1 MTIGDDTYRWMPRGW
16 RCGLALLLSS
26 GLWLSLFG
34 ASARAQIITDG
45 TAGSKPATELQG
57 PHYTISDDLGEHRGR
72 NLFHS
77 FDRFNVH
84 AGESA
89 TFTGP
94 PTVEN
99 IVSRVT
105 GGEASS
111 INGNIGSTISGVNL
125 FLLNPN
131 GVMFGPNA
139 SLSIGGSFHVSTAD
153 ELRFADGRV
162 MSTHLGGESSFSVAS
177 PVAFGFVREQPA
189 PITVDQ
195 SDLQVQEEQTLSI
208 VGGDITVSGGSLQA
222 PGGTLALASLAA
234 SGEVPLG
241 KAVQGMV
248 LDTIEAFGGI
258 NLSDNTLL
266 STDGNGGG
274 QIVIRGGQLT
284 VDRGTVVTANN
295 TGNIDSPGVGIDIE
309 VADDLTV
316 TNEAFILSGVLGSGR
331 AGDIRVRANR
341 VTISDNAQ
349 IASLNIPRGESGDI
363 VIEAADSVSV
373 IDRYGDSKQ
382 TGILSFGGGQNE
394 PNEVRIKTSRL
405 EMSGGV
411 IGTPATDLVQ
421 GRAGNVVINVDQLIM
436 RYGAVIDSRS
446 IKGARGGT
454 IRITAQ
460 EVWLSDNSQITTN
473 AIEADGGDIEI
484 DAEVL
489 RLQDSSITST
499 VAGSGETRGG
509 NISISLESVLVVL
522 ERSRIEAEAEAGRGG
537 IIRIEGFLL
546 SDPDSKVSADSDRGT
561 DGTIVIRAAVNAL
574 DSITP
579 LPQNFAQ
586 TTIVLSKPCAEQ
598 LRGGQV
604 SSLVKTGRDGAPAD
618 PSGGLPSL
626 MVGVIPESDGRSKRG
641 HRQAAVRPTRRTAPE
656 RSEPEP
662 SHSVLMLDC
671 PKTQPDQAAER
682 GMR

>member
-1 MTIGDDTYRWMPRGW
+1 MTIGDDTYWWTPRGW
-16 RCGLALLLSS
+16 RCVRALFLIS

-34 ASARAQIITDG
+34 VSGWAQIVTDG
-45 TAGSKPATELQG
+45 TVGSATELQG
-57 PHYTISDDLGEHRGR
+57 PDYMIPDDLGEHHGR

-77 FDRFNVH
+77 FLRFNVH
-84 AGESA
+84 KEQSA

-111 INGNIGSTISGVNL
+111 IDGNIRSTIPGVNL

-153 ELRFADGRV
+153 ELRFADGGV
-162 MSTHLGGESSFSVAS
+162 MSTHLGGESSFSVAP

-189 PITVDQ
+189 AITVDR
-195 SDLQVQEEQTLSI
+195 STLRVQTGRTLSI
-208 VGGDITVSGGSLQA
+208 VGGDITAAGGSLQA
-222 PGGTLALASLAA
+222 PGGTLALVSLAA
-234 SGEVPLG
+234 SGEVPIG
-241 KAVQGMV
+241 EAIQGME
-248 LDTIEAFGGI
+248 LDTIDAFGDI
-258 NLSDNTLL
+258 QLSEALL
-266 STDGNGGG
+266 STSGAGGG
-274 QIVIRGGQLT
+274 MIVIRGGNLT
-284 VDRGTVVTANN
+284 VDQTVVTADN

-316 TNEAFILSGVLGSGR
+316 TNGEFIRSGVLGGGR

-341 VTISDNAQ
+341 VTISDNAR
-349 IASLNIPRGESGDI
+349 IVSLNISRGESGDI

-373 IDRYGDSKQ
+373 IDHDGDDTQ

-394 PNEVRIKTSRL
+394 PNEVRVKTSRL

-411 IGTPATDLVQ
+411 IGTPDTDLVQ
-421 GRAGNVVINVDQLIM
+421 GRAGDVIIDVDQLVM
-436 RYGAVIDSRS
+436 RRGAVIDSRS
-446 IKGARGGT
+446 ITGARGGT
-454 IRITAQ
+454 IRITARD
-460 EVWLSDNSQITTN
+460 VWLSDNSQITTN
-473 AIEADGGDIEI
+473 AIGANGGDIEI
-484 DAEVL
+484 DAEIL

-499 VAGSGETRGG
+499 VEGSEETRGG
-509 NISISLESVLVVL
+509 NVTISSESVIVVL
-522 ERSRIEAEAEAGRGG
+522 ERSRIEAGAEAGQGG
-537 IIRIEGFLL
+537 IIRIKGFLL
-546 SDPDSKVSADSDRGT
+546 SDPDSEVSADSDRGT

-586 TTIVLSKPCAEQ
+586 TTIGLSKPCAEQ

-626 MVGVIPESDGRSKRG
+626 MVGVIPGSDGSSERG
-641 HRQAAVRPTRRTAPE
+641 HGQDDVRPTRRTAPE
-656 RSEPEP
+656 RSEP
-662 SHSVLMLDC
+662 SQSVLLLDC
-671 PKTQPDQAAER
+671 PKTQPDRTAER
-682 GMR
+682 GMQ

>member
-1 MTIGDDTYRWMPRGW
+1 MTIGDDTYRWTPRGW
-16 RCGLALLLSS
+16 RCVLALLLSS

-34 ASARAQIITDG
+34 ASARAQIVTDG
-45 TAGSKPATELQG
+45 TAGSEPATELQG

-84 AGESA
+84 VGESA

-94 PTVEN
+94 STVEN

-105 GGEASS
+105 GSEASN
-111 INGNIGSTISGVNL
+111 INGNIGSTIPGVNL

-131 GVMFGPNA
+131 GVMFGPSA
-139 SLSIGGSFHVSTAD
+139 RLSIGGSLHVSTAD

-189 PITVDQ
+189 PITVDR
-195 SDLQVQEEQTLSI
+195 SDLRVQTGQTLSI
-208 VGGDITVSGGSLQA
+208 VGGDITATGGSLQA
-222 PGGTLALASLAA
+222 PGGTLALVSLAA
-234 SGEVPLG
+234 SGEVPVG
-241 KAVQGMV
+241 ETVQGIE
-248 LDTIEAFGGI
+248 LDPIEAFGDI
-258 NLSDNTLL
+258 QLSDEVLL
-266 STDGNGGG
+266 STSGTGGG
-274 QIVIRGGQLT
+274 TIVIRAGQLT
-284 VDRGTVVTANN
+284 VDQAIVTADN

-316 TNEAFILSGVLGSGR
+316 TNGTFMRSGALGSGR

-341 VTISDNAQ
+341 VTISDNAS
-349 IASLNIPRGESGDI
+349 ISSLNVSRGESGDI
-363 VIEAADSVSV
+363 VIEAAESVSV
-373 IDRYGDSKQ
+373 IDHDGDDRQ

-446 IKGARGGT
+446 IEGARGGT

-460 EVWLSDNSQITTN
+460 DVWLSDNSQITTN
-473 AIEADGGDIEI
+473 AIGADGGDIEI
-484 DAEVL
+484 DAGVL

-499 VAGSGETRGG
+499 VEGSEETRGG
-509 NISISLESVLVVL
+509 NISISSESVVVVL
-522 ERSRIEAEAEAGRGG
+522 ERSRIEAKAEAGQGG

-546 SDPDSKVSADSDRGT
+546 SDPDSEVSADSDRGT

-618 PSGGLPSL
+618 PSGALPSL
-626 MVGVIPESDGRSKRG
+626 MVGVIPRSDGSSERG
-641 HRQAAVRPTRRTAPE
+641 HGQDEVRPTRHTAPE
-656 RSEPEP
+656 RSKPEP
-662 SHSVLMLDC
+662 SQSVLMLDC
-671 PKTQPDQAAER
+671 PKTQPDRAAER

>member
-1 MTIGDDTYRWMPRGW
+1 MV
-16 RCGLALLLSS
+16 
-26 GLWLSLFG
+26 
-34 ASARAQIITDG
+34 TDG
-45 TAGSKPATELQG
+45 TVGSEPATELQG
-57 PHYTISDDLGEHRGR
+57 PNYMISDDLGEQRGR

-77 FDRFNVH
+77 FDRFNIH
-84 AGESA
+84 TGESA

-94 PTVEN
+94 STVEN

-105 GGEASS
+105 GGEVSS
-111 INGNIGSTISGVNL
+111 INGNIESTIPGVNL

-189 PITVDQ
+189 PITVDR
-195 SDLQVQEEQTLSI
+195 SHLRVQTGRTLSI
-208 VGGDITVSGGSLQA
+208 VGGDITAAGGSLQA
-222 PGGTLALASLAA
+222 PGGTLSLVSLAA
-234 SGEVPLG
+234 SGEVPIG
-241 KAVQGMV
+241 ETVQGIE
-248 LDTIEAFGGI
+248 LDTIEAFGDMQ
-258 NLSDNTLL
+258 LSDEALL
-266 STDGNGGG
+266 STSGTGGG
-274 QIVIRGGQLT
+274 TIVIRGGQLT
-284 VDRGTVVTANN
+284 VDQAFVIADN
-295 TGNIDSPGVGIDIE
+295 TGNIDSPGVGIDIA

-316 TNEAFILSGVLGSGR
+316 TNGAFIRSGVQGSGR

-341 VTISDNAQ
+341 MTIADNAS
-349 IASLNIPRGESGDI
+349 IVSFNVSRGTSGDI
-363 VIEAADSVSV
+363 MIEAVDSVSV
-373 IDRYGDSKQ
+373 IDHDGDGSQ

-394 PNEVRIKTSRL
+394 PNEVRIKASTL

-411 IGTPATDLVQ
+411 IGTPDTELVQ
-421 GRAGNVVINVDQLIM
+421 GRAGDVIINVDQLIM

-446 IKGARGGT
+446 ITGARGGT
-454 IRITAQ
+454 IWITAQ
-460 EVWLSDNSQITTN
+460 NVWLSDNSQITTN
-473 AIEADGGDIEI
+473 AIGADGGDIEI
-484 DAEVL
+484 DAEIL

-499 VAGSGETRGG
+499 VEGSKETRGG
-509 NISISLESVLVVL
+509 NVTISSELVLVIL
-522 ERSRIEAEAEAGRGG
+522 ERSRIEAKAEAGQGG
-537 IIRIEGFLL
+537 IIRIKGFLL
-546 SDPDSKVSADSDRGT
+546 SDPDSEVSADSDRGT

-586 TTIVLSKPCAEQ
+586 TTIGLSKPCAEQ

-604 SSLVKTGRDGAPAD
+604 SSLIKTGRDGAPAD

-626 MVGVIPESDGRSKRG
+626 MVGVIPGSDGSSEREHG
-641 HRQAAVRPTRRTAPE
+641 QDDVRPTRRTALE
-656 RSEPEP
+656 RPKPEP
-662 SHSVLMLDC
+662 SQSVLLLDC
-671 PKTQPDQAAER
+671 PKTQPDRAAAQ

>member
-1 MTIGDDTYRWMPRGW
+1 MV
-16 RCGLALLLSS
+16 
-26 GLWLSLFG
+26 
-34 ASARAQIITDG
+34 TDG
-45 TAGSKPATELQG
+45 TVGSEPATELQG
-57 PHYTISDDLGEHRGR
+57 PNYMISDDLGEHRGR

-77 FDRFNVH
+77 FDRFNIH
-84 AGESA
+84 TGESS

-94 PTVEN
+94 STVEN

-105 GGEASS
+105 GGEVSS
-111 INGNIGSTISGVNL
+111 INGNIESTIPGVNL

-131 GVMFGPNA
+131 GVMFGPHA

-189 PITVDQ
+189 PITVDR
-195 SDLQVQEEQTLSI
+195 SNLRVQTGRTLSI
-208 VGGDITVSGGSLQA
+208 VGGDITVSGGLLQA

-241 KAVQGMV
+241 EAVQGMA
-248 LDTIEAFGGI
+248 LDTIEAFGDI
-258 NLSDNTLL
+258 QLSDDARL

-274 QIVIRGGQLT
+274 QVVIRGGQLT
-284 VDRGTVVTANN
+284 VDRGAVVTANN
-295 TGNIDSPGVGIDIE
+295 TGNIDSPGVGIDIA

-316 TNEAFILSGVLGSGR
+316 TNEAFILSGVRGSGR

-349 IASLNIPRGESGDI
+349 IASLNISRGESGDI

-373 IDRYGDSKQ
+373 IDRDGDNTQ

-421 GRAGNVVINVDQLIM
+421 VRAGDVIITVDQLIM
-436 RYGAVIDSRS
+436 RYGAVIDSS
-446 IKGARGGT
+446 AIEGARGGT
-454 IRITAQ
+454 IWITAQ
-460 EVWLSDNSQITTN
+460 AVWLSDNSQITTN
-473 AIEADGGDIEI
+473 AIGADGGDIEI
-484 DAEVL
+484 DAEIL

-499 VAGSGETRGG
+499 VEGSEETQGG
-509 NISISLESVLVVL
+509 NVTISSESVLVIL
-522 ERSRIEAEAEAGRGG
+522 ERSRIEAEAEAGQGG
-537 IIRIEGFLL
+537 IIRIKGFLL
-546 SDPDSKVSADSDRGT
+546 SDPDSEVSADSDRGT

-586 TTIVLSKPCAEQ
+586 TTIGLSKPCAEQ

-604 SSLVKTGRDGAPAD
+604 SSLVETGRDGAPAD

-626 MVGVIPESDGRSKRG
+626 MVGVIPGSDGSSEREHG
-641 HRQAAVRPTRRTAPE
+641 QDDVRPTRRTALE

-662 SHSVLMLDC
+662 SQSVLLLDC
-671 PKTQPDQAAER
+671 PKTQPDRAAAR
-682 GMR
+682 GRR

>member
-1 MTIGDDTYRWMPRGW
+1 MV
-16 RCGLALLLSS
+16 
-26 GLWLSLFG
+26 
-34 ASARAQIITDG
+34 TDG
-45 TAGSKPATELQG
+45 TVGSEPATELQG
-57 PHYTISDDLGEHRGR
+57 PNYMISDDLGEQRGR

-77 FDRFNVH
+77 FDRFNIH
-84 AGESA
+84 TGESA

-94 PTVEN
+94 STVEN

-105 GGEASS
+105 GGEVSS
-111 INGNIGSTISGVNL
+111 INGNIESTIPGVNL

-189 PITVDQ
+189 PITVDR
-195 SDLQVQEEQTLSI
+195 SHLRVQTGRTLSI
-208 VGGDITVSGGSLQA
+208 VGGNITAAGGSLQA
-222 PGGTLALASLAA
+222 PGGTLSLVSLAA
-234 SGEVPLG
+234 SGEVPIG
-241 KAVQGMV
+241 ETVQGIE
-248 LDTIEAFGGI
+248 LDTIEAFGDMQ
-258 NLSDNTLL
+258 LSDEALL
-266 STDGNGGG
+266 STSGTGGG
-274 QIVIRGGQLT
+274 TIVIRGGQLT
-284 VDRGTVVTANN
+284 VDQAFVIADN
-295 TGNIDSPGVGIDIE
+295 TGNIDSPGVGIDIA

-316 TNEAFILSGVLGSGR
+316 TNGAFIRSGVQGSGR

-341 VTISDNAQ
+341 MTISDNAS
-349 IASLNIPRGESGDI
+349 IVSFNVSRGTSGDI
-363 VIEAADSVSV
+363 MIEAVDSVSV
-373 IDRYGDSKQ
+373 IDQDGDGSQ

-394 PNEVRIKTSRL
+394 PNEVRIKASKL

-411 IGTPATDLVQ
+411 IGTPDTELVQ
-421 GRAGNVVINVDQLIM
+421 GRAGDVIINVDQLVM

-446 IKGARGGT
+446 ITGARGGT
-454 IRITAQ
+454 IWITAQ
-460 EVWLSDNSQITTN
+460 NVWLSDNSQITTN
-473 AIEADGGDIEI
+473 AIGADGGDIEI
-484 DAEVL
+484 DAEIL

-499 VAGSGETRGG
+499 VEGSEETRGG
-509 NISISLESVLVVL
+509 NVTISSESVLVIL
-522 ERSRIEAEAEAGRGG
+522 ERSRIEAEAEAGQGG
-537 IIRIEGFLL
+537 IIRIKGFLL
-546 SDPDSKVSADSDRGT
+546 SDPDSEVSADSDRGT

-586 TTIVLSKPCAEQ
+586 TTIGLSKPCAEQ

-604 SSLVKTGRDGAPAD
+604 SSLIKTGRDGAPAD

-626 MVGVIPESDGRSKRG
+626 MVGVIPGSDGSSEREHG
-641 HRQAAVRPTRRTAPE
+641 QDDVRPTRRTALE
-656 RSEPEP
+656 RPKPEP
-662 SHSVLMLDC
+662 SQSVLLLDC
-671 PKTQPDQAAER
+671 PKTQPDRAAAQ

>member
-1 MTIGDDTYRWMPRGW
+1 MTNSDDTYWWTPRGW
-16 RCGLALLLSS
+16 RCVLALLLSS

-34 ASARAQIITDG
+34 ASGRAQIVTDG
-45 TAGSKPATELQG
+45 TAGSEPATELQG
-57 PHYTISDDLGEHRGR
+57 PHYTIADDLGEHRGR

-77 FDRFNVH
+77 FHRFNVH

-111 INGNIGSTISGVNL
+111 INGNIGSTIPGVTL

-195 SDLQVQEEQTLSI
+195 SNLRVETGQTLSI
-208 VGGDITVSGGSLQA
+208 MGGDITATGGSLQA
-222 PGGTLALASLAA
+222 PGGTLALVSLAA
-234 SGEVPLG
+234 SGEVP
-241 KAVQGMV
+241 VDETMQGIE
-248 LDTIEAFGGI
+248 LDTIEAFGNI
-258 NLSDNTLL
+258 QLADETLL
-266 STDGNGGG
+266 STSGTGGG
-274 QIVIRGGQLT
+274 TIVIRGGQLT
-284 VDRGTVVTANN
+284 VDQAFVTADN
-295 TGNIDSPGVGIDIE
+295 TGNIDSPGVGVDIE

-316 TNEAFILSGVLGSGR
+316 TNEAFIRSGALGSGR

-341 VTISDNAQ
+341 VTISDNAS
-349 IASLNIPRGESGDI
+349 ISSLNVSRGESGDI

-373 IDRYGDSKQ
+373 IDRDGDDQQ

-394 PNEVRIKTSRL
+394 PNEVRVRTSRL
-405 EMSGGV
+405 EMNGGV

-421 GRAGNVVINVDQLIM
+421 GRAGDVVIDVDQLIM
-436 RYGAVIDSRS
+436 RDGAVIDSRS
-446 IKGARGGT
+446 ITGARGGT
-454 IRITAQ
+454 IRITARD
-460 EVWLSDNSQITTN
+460 VWLSANSQITTN
-473 AIEADGGDIEI
+473 AVGADGGDIEI

-499 VAGSGETRGG
+499 VEGSKETRGG
-509 NISISLESVLVVL
+509 NITISSESVIVVL
-522 ERSRIEAEAEAGRGG
+522 ERSRIEAEAEAGQGG
-537 IIRIEGFLL
+537 IIRIKGFLL
-546 SDPDSKVSADSDRGT
+546 SDPDSEVSADSDRGT

-626 MVGVIPESDGRSKRG
+626 MVGVIPGSDGSSERG
-641 HRQAAVRPTRRTAPE
+641 HGQDDVRPTRRTALE

-662 SHSVLMLDC
+662 SQSVLMLDC
-671 PKTQPDQAAER
+671 PKTQPDRAAAR

>member
-1 MTIGDDTYRWMPRGW
+1 MTIGDDTYWWTPRGW
-16 RCGLALLLSS
+16 RCVRALFLIS

-34 ASARAQIITDG
+34 VSGWAQIVTDG
-45 TAGSKPATELQG
+45 TVGSATELQG
-57 PHYTISDDLGEHRGR
+57 PDYMIPDDLGEHHGR

-77 FDRFNVH
+77 FLRFNVH
-84 AGESA
+84 KEQSA

-111 INGNIGSTISGVNL
+111 IDGNIRSTIPGVNL

-153 ELRFADGRV
+153 ELRFADGGV
-162 MSTHLGGESSFSVAS
+162 MSTHLGGESSFSVAP

-189 PITVDQ
+189 AITVDR
-195 SDLQVQEEQTLSI
+195 STLRVQTGRTLSI
-208 VGGDITVSGGSLQA
+208 VGGDITAAGGSLQA
-222 PGGTLALASLAA
+222 PGGTLALVSLAA
-234 SGEVPLG
+234 SGEVPIG
-241 KAVQGMV
+241 EAIQGME
-248 LDTIEAFGGI
+248 LDTIEAFGDI
-258 NLSDNTLL
+258 QLSDDAQLNT
-266 STDGNGGG
+266 SGTGGG
-274 QIVIRGGQLT
+274 TIVIRGGQLI
-284 VDRGTVVTANN
+284 VDQARVIADN

-316 TNEAFILSGVLGSGR
+316 TNRAFIRSGVSPLGSGD

-341 VTISDNAQ
+341 VAISDNAS
-349 IASLNIPRGESGDI
+349 ISTVDLGLGENGDI

-373 IDRYGDSKQ
+373 IDRDGDDTQ
-382 TGILSFGGGQNE
+382 TGILSFGVGQNE
-394 PNEVRIKTSRL
+394 PGEVRVKTSRL

-421 GRAGNVVINVDQLIM
+421 GRAGDVVINVDQLIM
-436 RYGAVIDSRS
+436 RHGAVIDSS
-446 IKGARGGT
+446 AIQGARGGT

-460 EVWLSDNSQITTN
+460 DVWLSDNSQITTN
-473 AIEADGGDIEI
+473 AIGADGGDIEI

-499 VAGSGETRGG
+499 VEGSEETRGG
-509 NISISLESVLVVL
+509 NITISSESVVVVL
-522 ERSRIEAEAEAGRGG
+522 ERSRIEAKAEAGQGG

-546 SDPDSKVSADSDRGT
+546 SDLDSEVSADSDRGT

-626 MVGVIPESDGRSKRG
+626 MVGVIPGSDGSSESRHG
-641 HRQAAVRPTRRTAPE
+641 QNDIRPTRRTALE
-656 RSEPEP
+656 RLEPEP
-662 SHSVLMLDC
+662 SQSVLMLDC
-671 PKTQPDQAAER
+671 PKTQPDRAAAR

>member
-1 MTIGDDTYRWMPRGW
+1 MTIGDDTYWWTPRGW
-16 RCGLALLLSS
+16 RCVLALLLSS

-34 ASARAQIITDG
+34 ASARAQIVTDG

-57 PHYTISDDLGEHRGR
+57 PHYTISDDFGEHRGR

-77 FDRFNVH
+77 FQSFNVH

-111 INGNIGSTISGVNL
+111 INGNIESMIPGVNL
-125 FLLNPN
+125 FLLNSN

-139 SLSIGGSFHVSTAD
+139 SLSIGGSFYVSTAD

-189 PITVDQ
+189 PITVDR
-195 SDLQVQEEQTLSI
+195 STLRVQTGRTLSI
-208 VGGDITVSGGSLQA
+208 VGGDITATGGSLQV
-222 PGGTLALASLAA
+222 PGGTLALVSLAA
-234 SGEVPLG
+234 SGEVPVG
-241 KAVQGMV
+241 EAVQGIE
-248 LDTIEAFGGI
+248 LDTIEAFGDI
-258 NLSDNTLL
+258 QLSDDALL
-266 STDGNGGG
+266 STSGTGGG
-274 QIVIRGGQLT
+274 TIVIRGGQLT
-284 VDRGTVVTANN
+284 VDQTVVTADN

-309 VADDLTV
+309 VADDLRV
-316 TNEAFILSGVLGSGR
+316 TNEAFIRSGALGSGR

-341 VTISDNAQ
+341 VTISDNAS
-349 IASLNIPRGESGDI
+349 IVSLNASRGESGDI

-373 IDRYGDSKQ
+373 IDHDGDDRQ

-411 IGTPATDLVQ
+411 IGTPDTELVQ
-421 GRAGNVVINVDQLIM
+421 GRAGDVVINVDQLIM

-446 IKGARGGT
+446 ITGARGGT

-460 EVWLSDNSQITTN
+460 NVWLSDNSQITTN
-473 AIEADGGDIEI
+473 AIGANGGDIEI
-484 DAEVL
+484 DAEIL

-499 VAGSGETRGG
+499 VEGSEETRGG
-509 NISISLESVLVVL
+509 NVTISSESVIVVL
-522 ERSRIEAEAEAGRGG
+522 ERSRIEAGAEAGQGG
-537 IIRIEGFLL
+537 IIRIKGFLL
-546 SDPDSKVSADSDRGT
+546 SDPDSEVSADSDRGT

-586 TTIVLSKPCAEQ
+586 TTIGLSKPCAEQ

-626 MVGVIPESDGRSKRG
+626 MVGVIPGSDGSSERG
-641 HRQAAVRPTRRTAPE
+641 HGQDDVRPTRRTAPE
-656 RSEPEP
+656 RSEP
-662 SHSVLMLDC
+662 SQSVLLLDC
-671 PKTQPDQAAER
+671 PKTQPDRTAER
-682 GMR
+682 GMQ

>member
-1 MTIGDDTYRWMPRGW
+1 MV
-16 RCGLALLLSS
+16 
-26 GLWLSLFG
+26 
-34 ASARAQIITDG
+34 TDG
-45 TAGSKPATELQG
+45 TVGSEPATELQG
-57 PHYTISDDLGEHRGR
+57 PNYMISDDLGEHRGR

-77 FDRFNVH
+77 FDRFNIH
-84 AGESA
+84 TGESA

-94 PTVEN
+94 STVEN

-105 GGEASS
+105 GGEVSS
-111 INGNIGSTISGVNL
+111 INGNIESTIPGVNL

-189 PITVDQ
+189 PITVDR
-195 SDLQVQEEQTLSI
+195 SHLRVQTGRTLSI
-208 VGGDITVSGGSLQA
+208 VGGDITAAGGSLQA
-222 PGGTLALASLAA
+222 PGGTLSLVSLAA
-234 SGEVPLG
+234 SGEVPIG
-241 KAVQGMV
+241 ETVQGIE
-248 LDTIEAFGGI
+248 LDTIEAFGDMQ
-258 NLSDNTLL
+258 LSDEALL
-266 STDGNGGG
+266 STSGTGGG
-274 QIVIRGGQLT
+274 TIVIRGGQLT
-284 VDRGTVVTANN
+284 VDQAFVIADN
-295 TGNIDSPGVGIDIE
+295 TGNIDSPGVGIDIA

-316 TNEAFILSGVLGSGR
+316 TNGAFIRSGVQGSGR

-341 VTISDNAQ
+341 MTIADNAS
-349 IASLNIPRGESGDI
+349 IVSFNVSRGTSGDI
-363 VIEAADSVSV
+363 MIEAVDSVSV
-373 IDRYGDSKQ
+373 IDHDGDGSQ

-394 PNEVRIKTSRL
+394 PNEVRIKASTL

-411 IGTPATDLVQ
+411 IGTPDTELVQ
-421 GRAGNVVINVDQLIM
+421 GRAGDVIINVDQLIM

-446 IKGARGGT
+446 ITGARGGT
-454 IRITAQ
+454 IWITAQ
-460 EVWLSDNSQITTN
+460 NVWLSDNSQITTN
-473 AIEADGGDIEI
+473 AIGADGGDIEI
-484 DAEVL
+484 DAEIL

-499 VAGSGETRGG
+499 VEGSKETRGG
-509 NISISLESVLVVL
+509 NVTISSELVLVIL
-522 ERSRIEAEAEAGRGG
+522 ERSRIEAKAEAGQGG
-537 IIRIEGFLL
+537 IIRIKGFLL
-546 SDPDSKVSADSDRGT
+546 SDPDSEVSADSDRGT

-586 TTIVLSKPCAEQ
+586 TTIGLSKPCAEQ

-604 SSLVKTGRDGAPAD
+604 SSLIKTGRDGAPAD

-626 MVGVIPESDGRSKRG
+626 MVGVIPGSDGSSEREHG
-641 HRQAAVRPTRRTAPE
+641 QDDVRPTRRTALE
-656 RSEPEP
+656 RPKPEP
-662 SHSVLMLDC
+662 SQSVLLLDC
-671 PKTQPDQAAER
+671 PKTQPDRAAAQ